1 MERKIEEQLLA
12 WKNKTDDRL
21 PLIVNGAR
29 QVGKTY
35 ILRKFG
41 EEQFKN
47 VVYINLETNLTI
59 ASYFNDNIAPERLLR
74 YLEASTGERIIPEE
88 TLIIFDEIQSSERA
102 LTALK
107 YFCEETP
114 EYHIAAAGSLLGVA
128 INRQHYSFPVGKV
141 ETLTLYPLDFEEYLG
156 ARSQKLLS
164 EEIRRA
170 YEKMEPLPDALHQKA
185 IELYREYLLIGGM
198 PACINAFLKSGSF
211 LDVPLVQNEILDNY
225 IADMAKYA
233 SNTDSVK
240 IRACYNSIPA
250 QLAKDNKKFQ
260 YKVVQKGG
268 SAALFGASIEWLNLA
283 GVVLKCQR
291 INQAIEPIAVYTDLS
306 AFKLYMGDVG
316 LLTMK
321 SGLSQ
326 QTVLSGEGNTFM
338 GAVTENYV
346 AQQLAA
352 KGYDLYYWESSSTA
366 ELDFVLQKG
375 NQIVGVEVKKGEHV
389 RSRSLSVFVDSYK
402 PAYSVRLSLKNFGE
416 KDGLKSV
423 PLYAA
428 FYAGWPKAW
437 AAFRMAK
444 EVWAEDNADDAKD
457 KHQNEMVFPIGAPND
472 GFAKYFIGQSYLAPL
487 STQQVGIYNVTFEPG
502 CRNNWHI
509 HHAKNGGGQILVCVA
524 GRGYYQEWGKPA
536 QELRP
541 GDVVN
546 ISVGVKHWHGAAP
559 DSWFSH
565 LAVEV
570 PGDETSNEWLE
581 SVDNKEKAGRSSP

>member
-1 MERKIEEQLLA
+1 MKRKIEEQLLI
-12 WKNKTDDRL
+12 WKQKAADRM

-47 VVYINLETNLTI
+47 VVYINLETNLTV
-59 ASYFNDNIAPERLLR
+59 ASYFSDNIAPERLLR
-74 YLEASTGERIIPEE
+74 YLEASTGERIIPGE
-88 TLIIFDEIQSSERA
+88 TLVIFDEIQSCERA

-128 INRQHYSFPVGKV
+128 INRQKYSFPVGKV
-141 ETLTLYPLDFEEYLG
+141 ETITLYPLDFEEYLW
-156 ARSQKLLS
+156 ARGKEFLCD
-164 EEIRRA
+164 EIHTA
-170 YEKMEPLPDALHQKA
+170 YEEMEPLPDALHQEA
-185 IELYREYLLIGGM
+185 TDLYREYLLIGGM

-211 LDVPLVQNEILDNY
+211 LDVPLVQNEILNNY

-233 SNTDSVK
+233 SNADSVK

-268 SAALFGASIEWLNLA
+268 SATLFGASIEWLNLA
-283 GVVLKCQR
+283 SIVLKCQR
-291 INQAIEPIAVYTDLS
+291 INQAYEPIAVYADLS

-346 AQQLAA
+346 AQQLVA
-352 KGYDLYYWESSSTA
+352 KGYDLYYWESNSTA
-366 ELDFVLQKG
+366 ELDFVLQIG
-375 NQIVGVEVKKGEHV
+375 NQVVGVEVKKGENV
-389 RSRSLSVFVDSYK
+389 RSRSLSVFVGTYK
-402 PAYSVRLSLKNFGE
+402 PAYSIRLSLKNFGE

-423 PLYAA
+423 PLYA
-428 FYAGWPKAW
+428 
-437 AAFRMAK
+437 
-444 EVWAEDNADDAKD
+444 
-457 KHQNEMVFPIGAPND
+457 VFCI
-472 GFAKYFIGQSYLAPL
+472 
-487 STQQVGIYNVTFEPG
+487 
-502 CRNNWHI
+502 
-509 HHAKNGGGQILVCVA
+509 
-524 GRGYYQEWGKPA
+524 
-536 QELRP
+536 
-541 GDVVN
+541 
-546 ISVGVKHWHGAAP
+546 
-559 DSWFSH
+559 
-565 LAVEV
+565 
-570 PGDETSNEWLE
+570 
-581 SVDNKEKAGRSSP
+581 

>member
-1 MERKIEEQLLA
+1 MKRKIEEQLLA
-12 WKNKTDDRL
+12 WKNKTADRL

-74 YLEASTGERIIPEE
+74 YLEASTSERIIPSE
-88 TLIIFDEIQSSERA
+88 TLIIFDEIQSCERA

-114 EYHIAAAGSLLGVA
+114 EFHIAAAGSLLGVA

-141 ETLTLYPLDFEEYLG
+141 ETITLYPLDFEEYLW
-156 ARSQKLLS
+156 ARDKELLCG
-164 EEIRRA
+164 EIRSA
-170 YEKMEPLPDALHQKA
+170 YETMEPLPDALHQEA
-185 IELYREYLLIGGM
+185 IELYREYLIIGGM

-211 LDVPLVQNEILDNY
+211 LDVPLVQNEVLDNY

-268 SAALFGASIEWLNLA
+268 SATLFGASIEWLNLA

-291 INQAIEPIAVYTDLS
+291 INQAFEPIAVYADLA

-352 KGYDLYYWESSSTA
+352 KGYDLYYWESNSTA

-375 NQIVGVEVKKGEHV
+375 NQIIGIEVKKGEHV

-402 PAYSVRLSLKNFGE
+402 PAYSIRLSLKNFEE

-428 FYAGWPKAW
+428 FC
-437 AAFRMAK
+437 
-444 EVWAEDNADDAKD
+444 
-457 KHQNEMVFPIGAPND
+457 I
-472 GFAKYFIGQSYLAPL
+472 
-487 STQQVGIYNVTFEPG
+487 
-502 CRNNWHI
+502 
-509 HHAKNGGGQILVCVA
+509 
-524 GRGYYQEWGKPA
+524 
-536 QELRP
+536 
-541 GDVVN
+541 
-546 ISVGVKHWHGAAP
+546 
-559 DSWFSH
+559 
-565 LAVEV
+565 
-570 PGDETSNEWLE
+570 
-581 SVDNKEKAGRSSP
+581 